1 MACSPVLPRLLRR
14 RATSLTSMSMETG
27 RELIPQALHGRR
39 GVGANASA
47 EPAPASSTSERRREG
62 ISLRIRV
69 TVPCCFSLRRP
80 AMPRVDFGVLT
91 LPRKGLSLGFGFH
104 GDLQNKMN
112 EHEDP
117 LDSTRVTTARE
128 PAEDKNRAA
137 GEIAAW

>member
-62 ISLRIRV
+62 ISLANPSHSALLLFV
-69 TVPCCFSLRRP
+69 AAFVCRP
-80 AMPRVDFGVLT
+80 SRD
-91 LPRKGLSLGFGFH
+91 
-104 GDLQNKMN
+104 
-112 EHEDP
+112 
-117 LDSTRVTTARE
+117 
-128 PAEDKNRAA
+128 AE
-137 GEIAAW
+137 G